1 MKTAQSRLLAREDC
15 LHISETYTTNLE
27 GRMELS
33 AGPLEASLTSNWL
46 RLAARGRVFGK
57 VRREIYQSSLS
68 QVAAASGA
76 LIAR

>member
-1 MKTAQSRLLAREDC
+1 MKTRQSRPLACEGC
-15 LHISETYTTNLE
+15 LYISETYTTNLA

-33 AGPLEASLTSNWL
+33 VDPLEASLPSILL
-46 RLAARGRVFGK
+46 RLVRRERVFGK
-57 VRREIYQSSLS
+57 VRREIYHSSLS

>member
-1 MKTAQSRLLAREDC
+1 MKTTQSRPLAREGC
-15 LHISETYTTNLE
+15 LYILETYTTNLV

-33 AGPLEASLTSNWL
+33 ADPLEASLPSIWL

-57 VRREIYQSSLS
+57 VRREIYHSSLN

>member
-1 MKTAQSRLLAREDC
+1 MKTSQSRLLARDGC
-15 LHISETYTTNLE
+15 LYISETYTTNLE
-27 GRMELS
+27 GRTELS
-33 AGPLEASLTSNWL
+33 VGLLEACLPSIWL

-57 VRREIYQSSLS
+57 VRREIYHSSLS

>member
-15 LHISETYTTNLE
+15 LYISETYTTNLE

-33 AGPLEASLTSNWL
+33 AGPLEASLPSIWL